1 MKNYYNKEFYKTLEV
16 SITATEED
24 IKASFRRLARK
35 YHPDVNKDEVS
46 IETFKKIKE
55 AYEVLGNPQEK
66 RLYDQ
71 FKGYSNFG
79 KQASQTQAKKAYSAD
94 SNEKKKYS
102 PPPNIYDSD
111 KPKTDTTGQKT
122 ENKPEG
128 KEPFSKVFNDILEGL
143 FTPEKNP
150 NNSQKEQKKKTQK
163 PENGNDITMR
173 IKISYLE
180 SINGTNRKINILHT
194 EKCPNCQGKKFINDA
209 VCPLCKGK
217 GEVSLHKKLNV
228 RIPAHVTNDSKI
240 RISNEGNKGFYGG
253 KNGDLYLIIE
263 IENDAFFRHD
273 GNNVICEIPITP
285 FEAALGTT
293 IEVPT
298 LEGNVSMK
306 IPPLTSSGQKFR
318 LAQEGEIDKKTSIKG
333 DQVVIVK
340 IDMPKALSI
349 EEIQLYEKLKNLS
362 REDVRKNIK
371 NAK

>member
-1 MKNYYNKEFYKTLEV
+1 MKNYYNKEYYKTLEV
-16 SITATEED
+16 SVTATEDE
-24 IKASFRRLARK
+24 IKTSFRRLARK
-35 YHPDVNKDEVS
+35 YHPDVNKDEIS
-46 IETFKKIKE
+46 IETFKNIKE

-71 FKGYSNFG
+71 FKGYSGFA
-79 KQASQTQAKKAYSAD
+79 KQATQSQAKKAYSAD
-94 SNEKKKYS
+94 SNEKKKYT
-102 PPPNIYDSD
+102 PPPNAYNSNESRS
-111 KPKTDTTGQKT
+111 KETAKT
-122 ENKPEG
+122 ENKSEN

-143 FTPEKNP
+143 FTPEKN
-150 NNSQKEQKKKTQK
+150 SDHTKKEQKKKPQK
-163 PENGNDITMR
+163 AENGNDITMK

-209 VCPLCKGK
+209 VCPFCKGK

-263 IENDAFFRHD
+263 IENDAFFKHD

-285 FEAALGTT
+285 FEAALGTS

-298 LEGNVSMK
+298 LDGNVSMK

-318 LAQEGEIDKKTSIKG
+318 LAQEGTLDPKTSVKG
-333 DQVVIVK
+333 DQVVIIK
-340 IDMPKALSI
+340 IEMPKALSI

-362 REDVRKNIK
+362 RDDVRKNIK

>member
-1 MKNYYNKEFYKTLEV
+1 MLKLKNYHNKDFYKTLEV
-16 SITATEED
+16 PITATEEE
-24 IKASFRRLARK
+24 IKISFRKLARK
-35 YHPDVNKDEVS
+35 YHPDVNKDEIS
-46 IETFKKIKE
+46 IETFKAIKE
-55 AYEVLGNPQEK
+55 AYEVLTNTQEK
-66 RLYDQ
+66 ALYDQ

-79 KQASQTQAKKAYSAD
+79 RQTSQSQAKKAYSANT
-94 SNEKKKYS
+94 NEKKQYS
-102 PPPNIYDSD
+102 PPPNVNNQT
-111 KPKTDTTGQKT
+111 KTSETYNKSEKKT
-122 ENKPEG
+122 ET

-143 FTPEKNP
+143 FTPE
-150 NNSQKEQKKKTQK
+150 NNKKEQKKKSQK
-163 PENGNDITMR
+163 SENGSDITMK

-209 VCPLCKGK
+209 ECSFCKGK

-228 RIPAHVTNDSKI
+228 RIPANVTNDSKI

-263 IENDAFFRHD
+263 IENDAFFKHE
-273 GNNVICEIPITP
+273 GNNVICEVPITP

-293 IEVPT
+293 IDVPT
-298 LEGNVSMK
+298 LDGNVSMK

-318 LAQEGEIDKKTSIKG
+318 LPQEGTVDQKTSIRG

-340 IDMPKALSI
+340 IEMPKALSL
-349 EEIQLYEKLKNLS
+349 EEMQLYEKLKNLS